1 VIAANESART
11 APRIRGANREQNMRS
26 TQRFLCTLCL
36 SVTITDR
43 IAAQQND
50 TTTNQP
56 KPQTQPASPQPQQA
70 PPTVE
75 QLQKRID
82 DLEKTHEQE
91 MKDLRDELDD
101 MADEAAKARA
111 KSQTPQTQ
119 SASAF
124 NPGITVF
131 GNFLGRVDSK
141 AVFFDDD
148 PTQPRVDDSF
158 LLREVELDFRAAI
171 DPWADGVV
179 IGTFEQTAPGEFT
192 TGIEEGYVLM
202 KKLPFLDE
210 APAGLKLKVGRFRPS
225 FGRFNTIHLHDL
237 PEVSYPRALQNFLGP
252 EGFIADGVSGE
263 FFLPSPSD
271 KDTLDA
277 TIQVISG
284 GNIAVDPSSQLSDVA
299 GVGHVK
305 WFRDLAPGHD
315 LELGVSAWSSG
326 SAHQLYGLDAT
337 YRWKPYVA
345 GEWKSFLVGGELY
358 QANLDDQ
365 ALAPHPFGFDVWS
378 QYQLA
383 QNLYFGVRYDWLEEL
398 QNESEKTQTIGAFL
412 TYYTT
417 EFLRF
422 RLGYEH
428 TESDVANLDGLNSVF
443 FELNFVYGSHPTEP
457 YWVNR

>member
-1 VIAANESART
+1 MQKSHDEEIKELRNE
-11 APRIRGANREQNMRS
+11 I
-26 TQRFLCTLCL
+26 
-36 SVTITDR
+36 
-43 IAAQQND
+43 
-50 TTTNQP
+50 
-56 KPQTQPASPQPQQA
+56 
-70 PPTVE
+70 
-75 QLQKRID
+75 
-82 DLEKTHEQE
+82 
-91 MKDLRDELDD
+91 DD
-101 MADEAAKARA
+101 MADESAKASS
-111 KSQTPQTQ
+111 KSQTSQTQ

-131 GNFLGRVDSK
+131 GNFLGRLDSK
-141 AVFFDDD
+141 PVYLDDD
-148 PTQPRVDDSF
+148 PTNARIDNTF

-179 IGTFEQTAPGEFT
+179 IGTFEQDTPGEFT
-192 TGIEEGYVLM
+192 TGIEEGYVLL
-202 KKLPFLDE
+202 KKLPFIDD
-210 APAGLKLKVGRFRPS
+210 APGGLKLKVGRFRPS

-252 EGFIADGVSGE
+252 EGFIADGMSGQ

-277 TIQVISG
+277 TIQVLNG
-284 GNIAVDPSSQLSDVA
+284 GNIAVDPHSDAQDVA
-299 GVGHVK
+299 GLGHLK

-326 SAHQLYGLDAT
+326 GAHQLYGMDAT

-345 GEWKSFLVGGELY
+345 GEWKSFLLGGEVY
-358 QANLDDQ
+358 QAVLDDQ

-383 QNLYFGVRYDWLEEL
+383 QNLYFGVRYDWLQEL
-398 QNESEKTQTIGAFL
+398 QNESQITQTFGAFL

-422 RLGYEH
+422 RLGFEH
-428 TESDVANLDGLNSVF
+428 TESDVATLNGLNSGF
-443 FELNFVYGSHPTEP
+443 LELNFVYGSHPSEP
-457 YWVNR
+457 YWVNK

>member
-1 VIAANESART
+1 
-11 APRIRGANREQNMRS
+11 M
-26 TQRFLCTLCL
+26 LCTACLCTCI
-36 SVTITDR
+36 VDR
-43 IAAQQND
+43 ATAQQTPAQD
-50 TTTNQP
+50 AT
-56 KPQTQPASPQPQQA
+56 PQSAQH

-75 QLQKRID
+75 ELQKRMD
-82 DLEKTHEQE
+82 E
-91 MKDLRDELDD
+91 MQKAHDTEIKELRADLDD

-131 GNFLGRVDSK
+131 GNFLGRLDSK
-141 AVFFDDD
+141 PVFFEDD
-148 PTQPRVDDSF
+148 PTQPRVDNSF
-158 LLREVELDFRAAI
+158 MLREVELDFRAAI

-179 IGTFEQTAPGEFT
+179 IGTFEADQPGSFTA
-192 TGIEEGYVLM
+192 GIEEGYVLM
-202 KKLPFLDE
+202 KKLPFIDD
-210 APAGLKLKVGRFRPS
+210 APGGLKLKVGRFRPS

-237 PEVSYPRALQNFLGP
+237 PQVSYPRALQNFLGP
-252 EGFIADGVSGE
+252 DGFVADGISGE

-277 TIQVISG
+277 TIQLLDG
-284 GNIAVDPSSQLSDVA
+284 GNIAADPGSHPSDVA
-299 GVGHVK
+299 GLGHVK
-305 WFRDLAPGHD
+305 WFRDLAPGQD

-326 SAHQLYGLDAT
+326 SAHQLYGADAT

-345 GEWKSFLVGGELY
+345 GEWKSFLIGTEIY
-358 QANLDDQ
+358 QAVLDDQ
-365 ALAPHPFGFDVWS
+365 SLAPHPFGFDVWS
-378 QYQLA
+378 QYQLS

-398 QNESEKTQTIGAFL
+398 QNESQKTQTVGTFL

-422 RLGYEH
+422 RLGVEH
-428 TESDVANLDGLNSVF
+428 TVSDVSTLNGLTSGF
-443 FELNFVYGSHPTEP
+443 LELNFIYGSHPSEP